1 MATHLRVPTLAVM
14 KYLSKELG
22 AQIVGDTILQG
33 NHSYDI
39 MLKHLDKFIKNY
51 VTCKKCNYPE
61 LKRFAEGKKDL
72 KSKCNSCG
80 TVNTHDAAGAAGK
93 VLLANLDAKEDIQ
106 KKDDQ
111 NADFAEVIKAK
122 PDKKAKKEQEYS
134 DADDEINYQS
144 RRIELSIKEI
154 HKLSAEEHQE
164 KEFMLECLTQQKI
177 KYSLTSDWLHFIA
190 LCGIFPASTKAGIFK
205 NWSKYEDL
213 FIALVQEEGKIGV

>member
-1 MATHLRVPTLAVM
+1 M

-111 NADFAEVIKAK
+111 NADFGEVIKAK

-144 RRIELSIKEI
+144 RRIGKYIWTINILIEIWHDETVLSLPYENND
-154 HKLSAEEHQE
+154 SDN
-164 KEFMLECLTQQKI
+164 
-177 KYSLTSDWLHFIA
+177 TSTVLQF
-190 LCGIFPASTKAGIFK
+190 
-205 NWSKYEDL
+205 WSKSSIIKNSWLLNQY
-213 FIALVQEEGKIGV
+213 